1 MHTNKYKYVSILS
14 AMAVLLLLGI
24 YMWMTYR
31 SASRDITER
40 AGNQLLWAVSQKYD
54 SGMSLDTVAMYV
66 DSLLSVA
73 GISRDV
79 TLQQIEGDARNR
91 EGVSRNEKVVWQN
104 NERSSSWSM
113 YTKPVSIGRDG
124 SRAIRLALNNPYPEL
139 ARRLSPLFLISA
151 IILSFFAVIII
162 QLLRFINEQEQM
174 AELRNDFSYAMVH
187 DMKSPLSSIIMG
199 AHFLHSGKVD
209 DKPQIKEKYYTIIE
223 EEAEHLLALVN
234 KLLTISKLENK
245 KLILNKWDIH
255 IEPIINDLVEKA
267 KAKSTKPIEVKTFLE
282 VKNVLADEQY
292 LTEAIANL
300 IDNAVKYSKDEIELS
315 IKTFDT
321 DRYVLLKVRDNGIG
335 MTKEEQQ
342 VIFDK
347 FGRAAIHE
355 KNRKGGVSGFGLG
368 LNYVDQVMRAHGKIA
383 LCVALSGVTAFATE
397 SGKLAGRAQKS
408 IKAGNFAKGYSQLE
422 RALIAS
428 RKEADRRSEG
438 RIIIAMGQVR
448 TMSLDYDMA
457 DSLLNYVENEG
468 MDRSTRGMLVK
479 AKMALKNATEK
490 YSEAVRLCEG
500 FDEDDLD
507 GSLKTNC
514 KALSIQNA
522 PSLTQAPTTTRK
534 PNRPSRWS
542 ASAPTTIRE
551 FTTGRTPA

>member
-1 MHTNKYKYVSILS
+1 
-14 AMAVLLLLGI
+14 
-24 YMWMTYR
+24 
-31 SASRDITER
+31 
-40 AGNQLLWAVSQKYD
+40 
-54 SGMSLDTVAMYV
+54 
-66 DSLLSVA
+66 
-73 GISRDV
+73 
-79 TLQQIEGDARNR
+79 
-91 EGVSRNEKVVWQN
+91 
-104 NERSSSWSM
+104 M

-300 IDNAVKYSKDEIELS
+300 IDNAVKYSK
-315 IKTFDT
+315 
-321 DRYVLLKVRDNGIG
+321 
-335 MTKEEQQ
+335 
-342 VIFDK
+342 

-368 LNYVDQVMRAHGKIA
+368 LNYVDQVMRAHGGKVT
-383 LCVALSGVTAFATE
+383 VA
-397 SGKLAGRAQKS
+397 
-408 IKAGNFAKGYSQLE
+408 
-422 RALIAS
+422 
-428 RKEADRRSEG
+428 SEKDKF
-438 RIIIAMGQVR
+438 
-448 TMSLDYDMA
+448 S
-457 DSLLNYVENEG
+457 
-468 MDRSTRGMLVK
+468 
-479 AKMALKNATEK
+479 
-490 YSEAVRLCEG
+490 
-500 FDEDDLD
+500 
-507 GSLKTNC
+507 
-514 KALSIQNA
+514 
-522 PSLTQAPTTTRK
+522 
-534 PNRPSRWS
+534 
-542 ASAPTTIRE
+542 E
-551 FTTGRTPA
+551 FTLYIPKI